1 MKRLIALMMCAV
13 SLGAAAQ
20 VTYPYNPDEDGN
32 GQIAVGDL
40 QGILATYGN
49 AFSPSEI
56 QINGVGLLQVI
67 EDLQSQLGAIQEMDV
82 NYVQPTLEA
91 LEEEID
97 QLQAEN
103 QDLNDQI
110 NNLNTQV
117 AYLSAHQDYNAIDI
131 AKMKYVSDSLSLYND
146 YMWSRLGAY
155 FESPLYQSIE
165 IWGTTGCEA
174 LNYQMGAINSAINA
188 ITFGATSLTWTPLTC
203 FDPLGA
209 ERGSG
214 EAILNDLQIAH
225 SPATDAGFPYMFQ
238 GGIMADE
245 GAFQQY
251 LGYGLSNVTTS
262 GFSINS
268 SNEDYYLGLPSRTD
282 FGPHDPTKRFFNWPR
297 EVKGYSIEPGISV
310 GEIDLSR
317 ANLVGADLSG
327 AVLQNGDFSG
337 AFLMNADLE
346 GANFQNSNFKG
357 ATLSKANL
365 KNAVFWGANFSGVNL
380 SGSALSIEHAEL
392 LGASN
397 QIIIDGIKIDDYSPE
412 EYFETIET
420 IESEEDYENFLN
432 SELYQAT
439 PKLPYGWVLI
449 PSADPTSFAIRVDIV
464 VIAY

>member
-67 EDLQSQLGAIQEMDV
+67 EDLQNQLGAIQGIDV
-82 NYVQPTLEA
+82 NYVQSTLEA

-110 NNLNTQV
+110 NNLDTQV

-155 FESPLYQSIE
+155 FESPFYQSLE
-165 IWGTTGCEA
+165 TWATSGCQV
-174 LNYQMGAINSAINA
+174 LNAQMGAINSAIYA
-188 ITFGATSLTWTPLTC
+188 LSLGYSDLNWTPVPC
-203 FDPLGA
+203 FDPLDA

-214 EAILNDLQIAH
+214 QAIFGDLLLAQ
-225 SPATDAGFPYMFQ
+225 SPAWNSGLPYTYS
-238 GGIMADE
+238 GGIMGDE

-268 SNEDYYLGLPSRTD
+268 SNEGYYMGLPSRTD
-282 FGPHDPTKRFFNWPR
+282 FGPHDPTKRFFSWPR

-310 GEIDLSR
+310 GEIDLSGS
-317 ANLVGADLSG
+317 NLVGADLSG
-327 AVLQNGDFSG
+327 SVLQNGDFSG

-346 GANFQNSNFKG
+346 DANFQNSNFKG

-380 SGSALSIEHAEL
+380 SGSALSLEHAEL
-392 LGASN
+392 LDVSN

-432 SELYQAT
+432 SDLYQAT

-449 PSADPTSFAIRVDIV
+449 PSADPTSFAIRVEIV
-464 VIAY
+464 VIAD

>member
-13 SLGAAAQ
+13 SFGAAAQ

-49 AFSPSEI
+49 AFLPSEI

-67 EDLQSQLGAIQEMDV
+67 EDLQNQLGAIQGIDV
-82 NYVQPTLEA
+82 NYVQSTLEA

-110 NNLNTQV
+110 NNLDTQV

-155 FESPLYQSIE
+155 FESPFYQSVETWTI
-165 IWGTTGCEA
+165 TGCDV
-174 LNYQMGAINSAINA
+174 LNEQMGVINSIIDAISGVSTN
-188 ITFGATSLTWTPLTC
+188 FTPVPC
-203 FDPLGA
+203 FDPLDA

-214 EAILNDLQIAH
+214 EAIFGDLLLAQ
-225 SPATDAGFPYMFQ
+225 SPAWNSGLPYTYS
-238 GGIMADE
+238 GGIMGDE

-268 SNEDYYLGLPSRTD
+268 SNEGYYLGLPSRTD
-282 FGPHDPTKRFFNWPR
+282 FGPHDPTKRFFSWPR
-297 EVKGYSIEPGISV
+297 EVEGISIEPGISV
-310 GEIDLSR
+310 DEIDLSG

-327 AVLQNGDFSG
+327 AVLQNGNFSG

-365 KNAVFWGANFSGVNL
+365 RNTVFWGANFSGVNL
-380 SGSALSIEHAEL
+380 SGSALSLEHAEL

-420 IESEEDYENFLN
+420 IESDEDYENFLN
-432 SELYQAT
+432 SELYQVT

-449 PSADPTSFAIRVDIV
+449 PSADPTSFAIRVV
-464 VIAY
+464 VEVIAD

>member
-1 MKRLIALMMCAV
+1 MNRFFSLLFAASCLTAV
-13 SLGAAAQ
+13 GQ

-380 SGSALSIEHAEL
+380 SGSALSVEHAEL

-464 VIAY
+464 VIAD